1 MNIYNI
7 SGSSVFR
14 LQTDNIKTIVDFS
27 ALLGIYT
34 IILIDGA
41 GQIMLNQK
49 IVKQ

>member
-7 SGSSVFR
+7 NGSSVFR
-14 LQTDNIKTIVDFS
+14 QQTGNIKTTVDFS
-27 ALLGIYT
+27 ALPGIYT
-34 IILIDGA
+34 ILLTDEA